1 MSNYKDLTGN
11 KYNML
16 TVLRRLP
23 NRGNNAVWECRCD
36 CGNITKVT
44 SGNLKNGSVKSCGC
58 LRLKSTSTTHNKS
71 NSRLYRIWA
80 AMKQRCYNE
89 DYVAYKNYGG
99 RGISICDEWV
109 NSFENFYDWAINN
122 GYSDSLSIER
132 INVNDN
138 YCPSNCTW
146 VTLTEQAQ
154 NRRTCYMFQYNNKT
168 QNLAQWCVDLG
179 LDYKLIHNRIFKL
192 KWSFERAISE
202 PVHIEKKNK
211 GG

>member
-1 MSNYKDLTGN
+1 MGNYKDLTGN

-23 NRGNNAVWECRCD
+23 NSGNNAVWECRCD

-58 LRLKSTSTTHNKS
+58 LRHINTSATHNKT
-71 NSRLYRIWA
+71 NTRLYRIWA
-80 AMKQRCYNE
+80 AMKQRCYNSN
-89 DYVAYKNYGG
+89 YHAYKNYGG
-99 RGISICDEWV
+99 RGIAICDDWV
-109 NSFENFYDWAINN
+109 NSFDNFYNWAIDN
-122 GYSDSLSIER
+122 GYREDLSIER
-132 INVNDN
+132 INVDDN
-138 YCPSNCTW
+138 YCPNNCTW
-146 VTLTEQAQ
+146 ITLAQQAQ
-154 NRRTCYMFQYNNKT
+154 NRRSCYMFYYNNKE
-168 QNLAQWCVDLG
+168 QNLSQWCNELS

-202 PVHIEKKNK
+202 PVHTEKRNK